1 MKGYK
6 DEETGATS
14 SKEKLREM
22 ALFSENVV
30 AHGIITN
37 IYKLLKGRYKEDK
50 ARLFLTG
57 KEAMGQEATGTEC
70 YMIQDR
76 RFPPN
81 ICKYFFPVQVRNH
94 WHMLPRGCGVTSE
107 IFRSCLYLVLGNLC
121 YVSLLKEGFDSL

>member
-22 ALFSENVV
+22 ALFSEKVV

-50 ARLFLTG
+50 AGLFLTG

-81 ICKYFFPVQVRNH
+81 ICEYFFPVQVRNH
-94 WHMLPRGCGVTSE
+94 WHMLPRELLGSVSLETFKSH
-107 IFRSCLYLVLGNLC
+107 LDMVLGDGSRWPCLNRE
-121 YVSLLKEGFDSL
+121 VG